1 MSEACYHCGDSIVGR
16 PIVQDTKQF
25 CCSGCATVYQLL
37 SENNLDNFYAIEK
50 GAGIKPK
57 EANNYKYAFLDVHD
71 IRKKYVTFEDEKT
84 IHLTLFLP
92 TIHCSS
98 CIYLL
103 ENIQKIEPKVL
114 SCNVN
119 FIQKTAAVILKKET
133 VLSEFALLLDK
144 IGYAPNF
151 GDKKALEK
159 KRNYQFLYKLGVA
172 GFAFGSI
179 MLWTF
184 PEYLGI
190 EEDNPEIRSF
200 TTYLSLAVSIP
211 VLLYSASDYLK
222 SAFKALRFKSLNLDV
237 PISIGIL
244 ALYAQSVYT
253 ILSDQGTGYMDSFAG
268 FVFFLLIGKW
278 FQNKSYESL
287 SFERDYTAYFPVAV
301 ARIKDNAEEIIE
313 IDQIA
318 VGDLVRLRNEEI
330 VPCDAVLVS
339 ETVSVDYSF
348 VTGESDPV
356 RLHQGDFIYAG
367 GKIVGKPADVK
378 AEKESSRSQLT
389 RIWNESGQDETD
401 SSSDKLSVYFLVGV
415 LLLAAIAATLWSFW
429 DSSRVVEIVVAILIV
444 ACPCA
449 LALSKPFT
457 YGNIMR
463 VLGRKGLYLKKS
475 EVIEHINEATDVV
488 FDKTGTLTSNLD
500 RKVRFEAHKMPQSP
514 IEPLT
519 LEQQQVILSLTA
531 ASSHP
536 LSKAIA
542 HYLRSEGLIPSEP
555 EQFEDISGQGIKG
568 IVDGTEISLGKAAFV
583 GSTSSSRETEV
594 HVLFNKVHLGKFVI
608 ESAFR
613 KGIFETLSNL
623 QQDKEV
629 HILSGDSEKDKETLQ
644 AAVPAI
650 SQLHF
655 QQTPEDKKTYISS
668 LQSHGKKVIMIG
680 DGLNDAGALKMANVG
695 IAISEDIFRFTP
707 GSDAIIDSEKLHEFV
722 LLLRTS
728 KFAKTILGIC
738 YTFSILYNI
747 VGLTFAISGELTPL
761 IAAILMPISSITI
774 VFISTIFALL
784 KSR

>member
-1 MSEACYHCGDSIVGR
+1 MSEACFHCGDPIIGR
-16 PIVQDTKQF
+16 PIRHREKQF
-25 CCSGCATVYQLL
+25 CCNGCATVYQLL
-37 SENNLDNFYAIEK
+37 SENNLDNFYTIEE

-57 EANNYKYAFLDVHD
+57 EANNYKYAFLDVPE
-71 IRKKYVTFEDEKT
+71 IRKKHVTFEDKKT

-103 ENIQKIEPKVL
+103 ENIQKIEPNVL

-119 FIQKTAAVILKKET
+119 FIQKTATIILKKET
-133 VLSEFALLLDK
+133 VLSEFALLLDS

-222 SAFKALRFKSLNLDV
+222 SAYKALRYKSLNLDV

-253 ILSDQGTGYMDSFAG
+253 ILSNQGTGYMDSFAG

-278 FQNKSYESL
+278 FQSKSYESL

-301 ARIKDNAEEIIE
+301 TRVQNNTEEIIE

-318 VGDLVRLRNEEI
+318 VGDIVRLRNAEI
-330 VPCDAVLVS
+330 VPCDALLVS
-339 ETVSVDYSF
+339 ETVSIDYSF

-356 RLHQGDFIYAG
+356 RLHKGDFIYAG
-367 GKIVGKPADVK
+367 GKVIGKPADIS

-389 RIWNESGQDETD
+389 RIWNESEQNQTEDGA
-401 SSSDKLSVYFLVGV
+401 DKLSVYFLVGV
-415 LLLAAIAATLWSFW
+415 LLLACASALLWFFV
-429 DSSRVVEIVVAILIV
+429 DASRVVEIVVAVLIV

-475 EVIEHINEATDVV
+475 EVIERMNEATDIV
-488 FDKTGTLTSNLD
+488 FDKTGTLTSNID
-500 RKVRFEAHKMPQSP
+500 RKVRFEAFERDKNAAEH
-514 IEPLT
+514 
-519 LEQQQVILSLTA
+519 LTA
-531 ASSHP
+531 VQKQGILALTSASSHP
-536 LSKAIA
+536 LSKAITNF
-542 HYLRSEGLIPSEP
+542 LRTEDLDGIEP
-555 EQFEDISGQGIKG
+555 DKFEEISGQGIKG
-568 IVDGTEISLGKAAFV
+568 VVKGIPICMGKAAFV
-583 GSTSSSRETEV
+583 GSDSHTNETEV
-594 HVLFNKVHLGKFVI
+594 HVVFDGVHLGKFVI

-613 KGIFETLSNL
+613 AGIFTLL
-623 QQDKEV
+623 KTLLKDKEV

-644 AAVPAI
+644 AAVPAL
-650 SQLHF
+650 SKLHF
-655 QQTPEDKKTYISS
+655 QQSPEDKKNYISS
-668 LQSHGKKVIMIG
+668 LQSNGKKVLMIG

-707 GSDAIIDSEKLHEFV
+707 GSDAIIDSEKLRELTY
-722 LLLRTS
+722 LLQTS
-728 KFAKTILGIC
+728 EFAKDDG
-738 YTFSILYNI
+738 
-747 VGLTFAISGELTPL
+747 
-761 IAAILMPISSITI
+761 
-774 VFISTIFALL
+774 
-784 KSR
+784 SRKV